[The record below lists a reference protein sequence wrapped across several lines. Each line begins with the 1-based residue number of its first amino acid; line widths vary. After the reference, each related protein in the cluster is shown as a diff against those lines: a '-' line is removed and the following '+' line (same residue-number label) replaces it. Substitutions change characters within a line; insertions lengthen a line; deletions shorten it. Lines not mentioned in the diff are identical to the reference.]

1 MRIDKFISNLW
12 YWSRKQIIDFIK
24 NEYVQVNSETIY
36 EKDFEINFWDIIWVG
51 EDIIEYKEFV
61 YVMLNKPIWYISS
74 KKSEWW
80 HESYLDLLQNC
91 PYGQII
97 DIVGR
102 LDFDTSWLLL
112 LTNNWDIT
120 HKIISP
126 KKEIFKKYFVVWEKN
141 LSQKDIDRLE
151 NGVKIDDTISKP
163 AQVEII
169 DENKIYLSISEG
181 RFHQIKK
188 MFEAIWN
195 TVTELKR
202 VSIWNLEL
210 WDLALWEWKY
220 LEDDDIKKLFEKK

>member
-12 YWSRKQIIDFIK
+12 YGSRKQIIQFIK
-24 NEYVQVNSETIY
+24 NEYIQVNGETIY
-36 EKDFEINFWDIIWVG
+36 EKDFDIKFWDIISIW
-51 EDIIEYKEFV
+51 EDSIEYKEFM
-61 YVMLNKPIWYISS
+61 YVILNKPIWYISS

-80 HESYLDLLQNC
+80 HISYLDLLQDC
-91 PYGQII
+91 PYSQII

-102 LDFDTSWLLL
+102 LDFDTSGLLL
-112 LTNNWDIT
+112 LTNNWDLT

-126 KKEIFKKYFVVWEKN
+126 KKDIFKKYFVVWEKHI
-141 LSQKDIDRLE
+141 SQKDIQKLE
-151 NGVKIDDTISKP
+151 NGVKIDESISKP
-163 AQVEII
+163 AKVEQIN
-169 DENKIYLSISEG
+169 ENTIYLSISEG

-195 TVTELKR
+195 TVIELKR

-220 LEDDDIKKLFEKK
+220 LEESEIEKLFEK

>member
-12 YWSRKQIIDFIK
+12 YWSRRQIIDFIK
-24 NEYVQVNSETIY
+24 NEYVQVNWETIY
-36 EKDFEINFWDIIWVG
+36 EKDFEINFWDIIWIG
-51 EDIIEYKEFV
+51 EDTIEYKEFI
-61 YVMLNKPIWYISS
+61 YVILNKPIWYISS

-80 HESYLDLLQNC
+80 HASYLDLLQDC

-112 LTNNWDIT
+112 LTNNGDIT

-126 KKEIFKKYFVVWEKN
+126 KKEIFKKYFVAWEKT
-141 LSQKDIDRLE
+141 LSQKDRDRLE

-163 AQVEII
+163 AKVEII
-169 DENKIYLSISEG
+169 DENKIFLSISEG

-202 VSIWNLEL
+202 VSIWSLEL

-220 LEDDDIKKLFEKK
+220 LEDDEVKKLFEKQ

>member
-1 MRIDKFISNLW
+1 MRIDKFISNLG
-12 YWSRKQIIDFIK
+12 YGSRKQIIDFIK

-36 EKDFEINFWDIIWVG
+36 EKDFEINFGDIIGVG

-61 YVMLNKPIWYISS
+61 YVMLNKPIGYISS
-74 KKSEWW
+74 KKSEGG

-102 LDFDTSWLLL
+102 LDFDTSGLLL
-112 LTNNWDIT
+112 LTNNGDIT

-126 KKEIFKKYFVVWEKN
+126 KKEIFKKYFVVGEKN

-188 MFEAIWN
+188 MFEAIGN

-202 VSIWNLEL
+202 VSIGNLEL
-210 WDLALWEWKY
+210 GDLALGEWKY